1 MDKESWCKEGRVR
14 PHTID
19 PLREVHWSLWRRDDG
34 RGSGAAVVQGREEC
48 VDGMGGTNERG
59 DSEVRPRRGT
69 KLEKKAGKTKVAA
82 KMGVA

>member
-1 MDKESWCKEGRVR
+1 M
-14 PHTID
+14 
-19 PLREVHWSLWRRDDG
+19 RRRHG
-34 RGSGAAVVQGREEC
+34 
-48 VDGMGGTNERG
+48 GGTNERG